1 MQVHVSAE
9 PRASGR
15 PRAAILLKGPALA
28 VAWLAAH
35 ALIGCY
41 RLGAFSFLTS
51 SRLLA
56 LVPGAFGIR
65 VRRYW
70 YRGTLARCGEDL
82 VVEWLTALKT
92 ADARIGSR
100 VAIGPMCWIAEV
112 EIGDDVMIG
121 SRVAIQG
128 GGRTHGFDRVD
139 IPMNQQ
145 PGQLS
150 TVVIGRDVWIGT
162 GATVMADVAE
172 GTIVGA
178 GAVVTSTFPSF
189 SILGGVPAR
198 VIGHR
203 GSPPAR
209 DNEDA

>member
-1 MQVHVSAE
+1 MQGHVSAE
-9 PRASGR
+9 PRAGGR
-15 PRAAILLKGPALA
+15 SRAAILLRGPALA
-28 VAWLAAH
+28 AAWLVARAF
-35 ALIGCY
+35 IGCY
-41 RLGAFSFLTS
+41 RLGVFSFFTS

-56 LVPGAFGIR
+56 LAPGAFGIR

-100 VAIGPMCWIAEV
+100 VSIGSMCWIAEV

-128 GGRTHGFDRVD
+128 GNRQHGFDRLDV
-139 IPMNQQ
+139 PMNQQ
-145 PGQLS
+145 PGQLL

-189 SILGGVPAR
+189 SILGGVQAR
-198 VIGHR
+198 VIRHR
-203 GSPPAR
+203 GSSPAR
-209 DNEDA
+209 DSEDA